1 MDFQS
6 FYNWVAFMKKRGMG
20 FTKPRL
26 QIVLEIR
33 RSGSDWL
40 HGWHETDVWA
50 ADWALSAGQLAGRF
64 GGGAAAIFFRAKKAH
79 AGSAGNSGFLGDGFV
94 AWNFFFDRL
103 DHAALAAFGIAGGDD
118 LLGDDVIAAGFHLA
132 CLGAVAGGLAVVA
145 EQGAAGCEAK

>member
-1 MDFQS
+1 
-6 FYNWVAFMKKRGMG
+6 MKKRGMG

-26 QIVLEIR
+26 QIVLETR

-40 HGWHETDVWA
+40 HGWHETDVRA
-50 ADWALSAGQLAGRF
+50 ADRALSTSQLAGRF

-79 AGSAGNSGFLGDGFV
+79 AGSAGNPGFLGDGFV

-145 EQGAAGCEAK
+145 EQGAAGCDAK